1 MNIVDSRPDRPAPPQ
16 QTVARR
22 PWQAPTLT
30 LAGTVADLVQ
40 VPKLSGSQDCGAQK
54 RQNEE
59 GTGTCPL

>member
-1 MNIVDSRPDRPAPPQ
+1 MKIVDARPERTGTPGDAD
-16 QTVARR
+16 TRR
-22 PWQAPTLT
+22 PWQAPALT

-54 RQNEE
+54 RQNEQ